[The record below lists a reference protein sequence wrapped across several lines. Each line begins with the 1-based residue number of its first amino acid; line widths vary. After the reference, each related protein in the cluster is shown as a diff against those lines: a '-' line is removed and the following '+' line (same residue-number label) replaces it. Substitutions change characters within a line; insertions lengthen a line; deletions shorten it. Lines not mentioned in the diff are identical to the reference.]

1 MFNEQ
6 IYIGKDGPMNR
17 RHMNGNEVL
26 SQEKKR
32 TSKSGR
38 ASMGVRPSLGRI
50 AANVPRA
57 PKAVDEGEK

>member
-1 MFNEQ
+1 
-6 IYIGKDGPMNR
+6 
-17 RHMNGNEVL
+17 MNGNEVL

-32 TSKSGR
+32 SSKCGR